1 MITPPGDI
9 DSHIL
14 SEGTRMTQTTKY
26 GGACWRMLL
35 ALVAL
40 ALLVSAVAPQGA
52 WATPRSGVTPDVRQ
66 APDYPALNDPSP
78 DVRAAA
84 VQAIRKTKDV
94 DAVPA
99 LVAHIEDPDERVGL
113 YIAQALAEL
122 APPDVVPLLLTPLLR
137 FDANG
142 RWRSAYVLG
151 ERKEMRAV
159 SVLARALTDDEVL
172 VASTAAG
179 ALAKIGTPAAIAALI
194 GSLTSERPAEVHTA
208 MNGLLALGDAAV
220 PALAEALEAADGHVE
235 FHASQVLQAIGT
247 PAAMAA
253 LNGTVA
259 Q

>member
-1 MITPPGDI
+1 
-9 DSHIL
+9 
-14 SEGTRMTQTTKY
+14 MTQTRTHVSPR
-26 GGACWRMLL
+26 WRKFL
-35 ALVAL
+35 ALATL

-52 WATPRSGVTPDVRQ
+52 WATPRSVVTSEVRR
-66 APDYPALNDPSP
+66 APDYPALDDPSP

-84 VQAIRKTKDV
+84 VQAIRKAKDA
-94 DAVPA
+94 DAVAA

-122 APPDVVPLLLTPLLR
+122 APPDVVPLLLVPLLR
-137 FDANG
+137 FNANG

-151 ERKEMRAV
+151 ERKEPRAV

-179 ALAKIGTPAAIAALI
+179 ALAKIGTPPAIAALI
-194 GSLTSERPAEVHTA
+194 SSLTSERPAEVHTA
-208 MNGLLALGDAAV
+208 MNGLLTLGDVAV

-235 FHASQVLQAIGT
+235 FHASQVLEAIGT

-253 LNGTVA
+253 LNGTEA